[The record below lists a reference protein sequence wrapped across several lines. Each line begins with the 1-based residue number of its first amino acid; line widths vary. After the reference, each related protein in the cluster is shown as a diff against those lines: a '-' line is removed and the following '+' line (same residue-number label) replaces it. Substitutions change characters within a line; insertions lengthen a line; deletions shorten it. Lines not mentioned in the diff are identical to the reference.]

1 MGPMRATVPIDGT
14 VDARFASVRDAFRE
28 NFTSH
33 NELGGA
39 VCVVVEGT
47 VVVDLWGGYRD
58 LDGTLPWQRDTL
70 VDVFSV
76 GKGLLAAG
84 VARLVGQ
91 GAIDLDA
98 PIASVWPEFAANDKG
113 HVTLRHVLSHAA
125 GLPSVQRRLAPGAM
139 LSPELMRGALAGQ
152 APWWAPGT
160 AHGYHVNTFGFLVG
174 AVVER
179 VTGRS
184 IGAYLRDE
192 VTGPIGADFHVGLA
206 GADLDRV
213 AEFRWALDVPPEVE
227 PEGLEGLE
235 LMRYNAYWNPSG
247 LSGLGVV
254 NTEAWRRAEH
264 PSTNAH
270 ATARGV
276 TRLYDALARG
286 GSVDGYELV
295 APDALRGAR
304 TECVVGDD
312 LVLGRPSR
320 FGLGFQL
327 TQPER
332 PIGRTPSGFGHFGAG
347 GSVGFC
353 DPDESLAF
361 AYVTSDMGP
370 RWQNPR
376 NRGLTEAVLSALG

>member
-1 MGPMRATVPIDGT
+1 MARAAPLDGV
-14 VDARFASVRDAFRE
+14 VDPRFGAVRDAFEE
-28 NFTSH
+28 NFVSH

-39 VCVVVEGT
+39 VCVVVDGT
-47 VVVDLWGGYRD
+47 TVVDLWGGYRD
-58 LDGTLPWQRDTL
+58 LESTKPRERDTL

-76 GKGLLAAG
+76 GKGLLATA

-91 GAIDLDA
+91 GGLDWDQPVA
-98 PIASVWPEFAANDKG
+98 TIWPAFAANGKSE
-113 HVTLRHVLSHAA
+113 VSIRHLLSHTA
-125 GLPSVQRRLAPGAM
+125 GLPSLRRRMNPGAM
-139 LSPELMRGALAGQ
+139 LSPELMRDALTAE
-152 APWWAPGT
+152 APWWAPGS

-174 AVVER
+174 AVIER

-184 IGAYLRDE
+184 VGTYLREE
-192 VTGPIGADFHVGLA
+192 VTGPIDADLHVGL
-206 GADLDRV
+206 GSPDLDRV
-213 AEFRWALDVPPEVE
+213 AEFRWELEMPPERE
-227 PEGLEGLE
+227 PEGLSDDQ
-235 LMRYNAYWNPSG
+235 LMVYNAYWNPSG

-276 TRLYDALARG
+276 ARLYDALARG
-286 GSVDGYELV
+286 GSLEGYDV
-295 APDALRGAR
+295 VSPGALRDAC
-304 TECVVGDD
+304 TESVNGVD

-320 FGLGFQL
+320 FGLGYQL

-332 PIGRTPSGFGHFGAG
+332 PLGRTASGFGHFGAG

-361 AYVTSDMGP
+361 GYVTSDMGP

-376 NRGLTEAVLSALG
+376 NRGLIEAVQASLG

>member
-1 MGPMRATVPIDGT
+1 MRAAPVNGI
-14 VDARFASVRDAFRE
+14 VDKAFEPVRDAFEE
-28 NFTSH
+28 NFSSH

-39 VCVVVEGT
+39 VCVVVDGS

-58 LDGTLPWQRDTL
+58 LSATLPWERDTL

-76 GKGLLAAG
+76 GKGLLATG
-84 VARLVGQ
+84 VARLVGR
-91 GAIDLDA
+91 GTIDLDA
-98 PIASVWPEFAANDKG
+98 PIAQVWPEFAANDKA
-113 HVTLRHVLSHAA
+113 HVTLRHVLTHTA
-125 GLPSVQRRLAPGAM
+125 GLPAVRRRLAPGAM
-139 LSPELMRGALAGQ
+139 LSPELMRDALANET
-152 APWWAPGT
+152 PWWVPGS

-174 AVVER
+174 AVIER
-179 VTGRS
+179 VTGRRV
-184 IGAYLRDE
+184 GEYLRDE
-192 VTGPIGADFHVGLA
+192 VAGPLGADIHVGLD

-213 AEFRWALDVPPEVE
+213 AEFRWPLAVPPEHE
-227 PEGLEGLE
+227 PEGLEDQA

-247 LSGLGVV
+247 LSGAGVV
-254 NTEAWRRAEH
+254 NTEAWRRCEH

-276 TRLYDALARG
+276 ASLYDALARG
-286 GSVDGYELV
+286 GRLDGFELV
-295 APDALRGAR
+295 TPGALREAC
-304 TECVVGDD
+304 TESVVGDD

-332 PIGRTPSGFGHFGAG
+332 PIGRTQSGFGHFGAG

-353 DPDESLAF
+353 DPDATLAF
-361 AYVTSDMGP
+361 GYVTSDMGP

-376 NRGLTEAVLSALG
+376 NRD

>member
-1 MGPMRATVPIDGT
+1 MRAAPVNGI
-14 VDARFASVRDAFRE
+14 VDKAFEPVRDAFEE
-28 NFTSH
+28 NFSSH

-39 VCVVVEGT
+39 VCVVVDGS

-58 LDGTLPWQRDTL
+58 LSATLPWERDTL

-76 GKGLLAAG
+76 GKGLLATG
-84 VARLVGQ
+84 VARLVGR
-91 GAIDLDA
+91 GTIDLDA
-98 PIASVWPEFAANDKG
+98 PIAQVWPEFAANDKA
-113 HVTLRHVLSHAA
+113 HVTLRHVLTHTA
-125 GLPSVQRRLAPGAM
+125 GLPAVRRRLAPGAM
-139 LSPELMRGALAGQ
+139 LSPELMRDALANET
-152 APWWAPGT
+152 PWWVPGS

-174 AVVER
+174 AVIER
-179 VTGRS
+179 VTGRRV
-184 IGAYLRDE
+184 GEYLRDE
-192 VTGPIGADFHVGLA
+192 VAGPLGADIHVGLD

-213 AEFRWALDVPPEVE
+213 AEFRWPLAVPPEHE
-227 PEGLEGLE
+227 PEGLEDQA

-247 LSGLGVV
+247 LSGAGVV
-254 NTEAWRRAEH
+254 NTEAWRRCEH

-276 TRLYDALARG
+276 ASLYDALARG
-286 GSVDGYELV
+286 GRLDGFELV
-295 APDALRGAR
+295 TPGALREAC
-304 TECVVGDD
+304 TESVVGDD

-332 PIGRTPSGFGHFGAG
+332 PIGRTQSGFGHFGAG

-353 DPDESLAF
+353 DPDATLAF
-361 AYVTSDMGP
+361 GYVTSDMGP

-376 NRGLTEAVLSALG
+376 NRGLTDAVYASLG